1 MITTELLMPTP
12 PPPADRRMQAKGV
25 IQVARGMLDQ
35 PEEEMVVL
43 YLDHA
48 IEALH
53 MIGEQPRPSAL
64 GLSGGVVSS
73 PATAPEPDRGLPAP
87 ARGRRPAP

>member
-1 MITTELLMPTP
+1 
-12 PPPADRRMQAKGV
+12 
-25 IQVARGMLDQ
+25 MLDQ

-53 MIGEQPRPSAL
+53 MIGEAPCPSTH
-64 GLSGGVVSS
+64 GLSGGGINS
-73 PATAPEPDRGLPAP
+73 PPTAPKPDPGSPEP
-87 ARGRRPAP
+87 ARGHRPAR

>member
-1 MITTELLMPTP
+1 MITTEVEMPTSSP
-12 PPPADRRMQAKGV
+12 PTERRTQAKGL

-53 MIGEQPRPSAL
+53 MIGEAPCPSGH
-64 GLSGGVVSS
+64 GLSGGGVNCPS
-73 PATAPEPDRGLPAP
+73 TAPAPDPGSPKPAP
-87 ARGRRPAP
+87 GRRPAR

>member
-1 MITTELLMPTP
+1 MVTTDLDMPTS
-12 PPPADRRMQAKGV
+12 PPPAERRTHAKGL

-53 MIGEQPRPSAL
+53 IIGEEPRPSML
-64 GLSGGVVSS
+64 GLTGDDVSS
-73 PATAPEPDRGLPAP
+73 PATAPEPGRGSPAP
-87 ARGRRPAP
+87 APGHRPAR